1 MLEEDELRR
10 RSGRLCGWWRE
21 RVSHLSDGHRRML
34 HEQPSAAAVALVAK
48 RGKERDAARA
58 GRGRDVVRV
67 PIDVVNQR
75 RGGLVERALWA
86 LVELAE
92 RVALAHLKRWL
103 LLRPRRLRASCRRR
117 WHGWR
122 GGTDRQTSY
131 PKANTEIHIVLPEVR
146 EFIRRHTAYNKHDTG
161 WAKGA
166 PSEDHTTPLFSEV
179 LASEKFPRILGGI
192 KHGLACILS
201 LYLIL

>member
-1 MLEEDELRR
+1 MEDPRLVLEEDELRR

-122 GGTDRQTSY
+122 GGTVQTDRGSFTYRCPMGNHRESLVNC
-131 PKANTEIHIVLPEVR
+131 KAKLRNLLR
-146 EFIRRHTAYNKHDTG
+146 NLRNR
-161 WAKGA
+161 
-166 PSEDHTTPLFSEV
+166 
-179 LASEKFPRILGGI
+179 
-192 KHGLACILS
+192 
-201 LYLIL
+201 